1 MENEI
6 LKVLMK
12 NSDVST
18 IFMAVGMVYLGKQV
32 ANMAANIAEIHKDLA
47 IMFEKHNNNEIKTDK
62 NSLDILVL
70 RERHHDLVNNHII
83 KIESNS
89 LKIDELEK
97 KVNN

>member
-32 ANMAANIAEIHKDLA
+32 ANMAANIAEIHKSPKTHFFIEKMLE
-47 IMFEKHNNNEIKTDK
+47 IMCRMPN
-62 NSLDILVL
+62 V
-70 RERHHDLVNNHII
+70 
-83 KIESNS
+83 
-89 LKIDELEK
+89 
-97 KVNN
+97 